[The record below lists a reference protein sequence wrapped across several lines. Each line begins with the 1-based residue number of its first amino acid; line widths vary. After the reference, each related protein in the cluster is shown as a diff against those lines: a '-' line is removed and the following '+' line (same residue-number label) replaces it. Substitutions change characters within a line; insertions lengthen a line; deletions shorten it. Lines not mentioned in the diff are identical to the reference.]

1 MLFRSDAS
9 LSQMQ
14 VNILVYNSIL
24 FACSKAARWQESLEV
39 LGSLNRPNEPTPS
52 IKTYNTVL
60 AACRCHW
67 RQALHLFSQLPDGLE
82 ADAITFEMLVAA
94 TTGRCLQQ
102 ASLLL
107 SFAESNVQSLLKS
120 G

>member
-1 MLFRSDAS
+1 
-9 LSQMQ
+9 
-14 VNILVYNSIL
+14 
-24 FACSKAARWQESLEV
+24 
-39 LGSLNRPNEPTPS
+39 
-52 IKTYNTVL
+52 
-60 AACRCHW
+60 
-67 RQALHLFSQLPDGLE
+67 LHLFSQLPDGLE